1 MTAVPGTQWWA
12 DLLHETEERVAGDSW
27 QRRFDPTPPV
37 FLATR
42 VLAPLGHFCQVGTW
56 SVRDRADRTL
66 WLSQE
71 PVTYSELLATWVG
84 RQGTGH
90 RYYAT
95 KIEARAPLWFEGPLR
110 YHPDLAYV
118 DMQAFYPSLFGPM
131 GWDFRYNPKI
141 CHGSRG
147 AFPFVDFD
155 RLAELKPVR
164 NLLWGNFQS
173 RRTITLESGRLTVRR
188 VRTTALYRPMI
199 VQAVYDL
206 AHAVARDAR
215 ANWPVIGWHTDGA
228 VLPGHLAA
236 QFQEWLLSEWGL
248 RSVVKARGPS
258 TLFTLN
264 CRIIGD
270 RPTLDLQ
277 HGVAHARKGRP
288 VDNLRDVPVSRLKA
302 LRNELLGEAPVA
314 LRNPN
319 VTPSGA
325 LPMAIVCPQCHERI
339 WERGQGGENVSEHLK
354 AHREARLKAE
364 REHPKA
370 PPWEEDRRP
379 HHLLTGKA
387 CPTSMH
393 CVGCDAM
400 TTVIAGET
408 PWHRGPWCPGCVPA
422 MEHRRAEDKAARLA
436 KERARA
442 QARRAAETPE
452 AREVRL
458 AKERAQEKAK
468 RQRRLERETP
478 EAREVRLA
486 KERARDRAR
495 RAAAREDRPPR
506 GRKGRAPET
515 PEAAEARR
523 AKERLQEKAKRQ
535 RRIERETP
543 EQVKARRAK
552 ELAKNRAKY
561 QRRKERREN
570 AAMQARRP

>member
-436 KERARA
+436 KERAQA

-458 AKERAQEKAK
+458 AR
-468 RQRRLERETP
+468 
-478 EAREVRLA
+478 
-486 KERARDRAR
+486 ERARDRAR
-495 RAAAREDRPPR
+495 RAAAREDRPPKER
-506 GRKGRAPET
+506 PPET
-515 PEAAEARR
+515 PEQAQARR
-523 AKERLQEKAKRQ
+523 AKERGREKAKRQ
-535 RRIERETP
+535 RRLERETP